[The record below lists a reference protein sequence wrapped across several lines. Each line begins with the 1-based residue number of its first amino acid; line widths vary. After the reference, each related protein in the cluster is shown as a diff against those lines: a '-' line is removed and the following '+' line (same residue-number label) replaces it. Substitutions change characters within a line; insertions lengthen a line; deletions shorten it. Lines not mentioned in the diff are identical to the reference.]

1 MKRSGKD
8 VTIVTLSRMVQF
20 SLEAAKELEKEGI
33 DAEVIDLR
41 TLVPLD
47 IETVKESVKKTNRVV
62 VVHEATRSYGW
73 GAEIAARIQ
82 EEAFDDL
89 DAPVQR
95 VGAEDVP
102 VPYNLNLEKEM
113 LPQTKDIIQGVKK
126 SLYLQMETV

>member
-1 MKRSGKD
+1 
-8 VTIVTLSRMVQF
+8 MVQF